1 MQPIKIALFTYSTK
15 PRGGVVHT
23 LYLAE
28 KLQQLNNKVHVFA
41 LETEKGFFR
50 KVNVPFTL
58 IPCPKQEFS
67 SMEDKIHA
75 YIQAYID
82 FLSSIDEVYDI
93 YHAEDCIS
101 ANALLELRNRG
112 LINFFLRTVH
122 HIDEFKSESLIEC
135 QLNSVIKPDYLLA
148 VSKYWED
155 QLKKDY
161 SITPLRIT
169 NGVDLKRFYNGI
181 NNKELRDSSKH
192 KFSVSGYKVLL
203 TIGGIEPRKNTK
215 TTLKAFDIAR
225 SHFMDKGER
234 LVWLLGGGE
243 TLFDYREYRD
253 EFFDEM
259 DNLRLKLDEDIFVL
273 GNIPEDMIVDI
284 YNAADVFVF
293 PSIKEGW
300 GLVVLEAMASGVPV
314 IASKIEPLTEFM
326 ENERN
331 SLLEPPIDYKSF
343 ASGII
348 RILGDENL
356 NQKLISGGRK
366 TAEMYSW
373 EATAE
378 SHLAIYNDL
387 LNNTSIETSVADK
400 GFS

>member
-1 MQPIKIALFTYSTK
+1 MLPINIALFTYSTK

-23 LYLAE
+23 LNLAE

-58 IPCPKQEFS
+58 IPCPEQEFS
-67 SMEDKIHA
+67 SMEEKIHA

-82 FLSSIDEVYDI
+82 YLSSLDEVYDI

-101 ANALLELRNRG
+101 ANALLEVRNRG
-112 LINFFLRTVH
+112 LIKFFLRTVH
-122 HIDEFKSESLIEC
+122 HIDEFTSESLIEC
-135 QLNSVIKPDYLLA
+135 QLKSVIQPDYLLA

-161 SITPLRIT
+161 SIIPLRIT
-169 NGVDLKRFYNGI
+169 NGVDFKRFYNGV
-181 NNKELRDSSKH
+181 NNKESSESSKQ
-192 KFSVSGYKVLL
+192 KFSVDGCRVLL

-215 TTLKAFDIAR
+215 TTLKAFDLAR
-225 SHFMDKGER
+225 SHFMPQGER

-243 TLFDYREYRD
+243 TLFDYREYRK

-259 DNLRLKLDEDIFVL
+259 DNLGLKLDQDIFVL
-273 GNIPEDMIVDI
+273 GNIPEDMIADI
-284 YNAADVFVF
+284 YNAGDVFVF

-300 GLVVLEAMASGVPV
+300 GLVVLEAMASGLPV
-314 IASKIEPLTEFM
+314 IASEIEPLTEFM
-326 ENERN
+326 KNENN
-331 SLLEPPIDYKSF
+331 SLLEPPMDFKSF
-343 ASGII
+343 AEGII
-348 RILGDENL
+348 RILEDDNL
-356 NQKLISGGRK
+356 NQKLISGGKK
-366 TAEMYSW
+366 TAEKYSW

-387 LNNTSIETSVADK
+387 LNKTSLVTSGTDK